1 MSFEIFDVIA
11 EKYGKYYFSQ
21 KLRLLNMI
29 FGKCIIN
36 IVDFMVWVFMT

>member
-21 KLRLLNMI
+21 KLRLLN
-29 FGKCIIN
+29 IIN